1 MAVLLATLF
10 PLIGFVAPAHAAG
23 KVTIANLKL
32 TKSDANGNEL
42 KPPLY
47 TRDIAKLTFDWDA
60 RNTTLTSGDSFTVKL
75 PKVFENLEH
84 PHTRELKV
92 DHNGTQVVVGKC
104 DLTKKDIVCSFNG
117 KVDELRRQGFTGFHG
132 SATALLSVTEAMSSG
147 KAAVTV
153 DGSTVSVD
161 IPGGGIKQR
170 PKSAYTPGT
179 LDKVG
184 GDINSKSNLI
194 YWGINFGSDYA
205 AQALNQAGKPTKFDG
220 KTRSSITFTDVLG
233 PGQAFIDDLQHYQL
247 SIRSSASEPKNRD
260 IVLTAATGK
269 DWTTKYGDF
278 DLTVTKRGNTATI
291 TATGP
296 WAPNTNYRIS
306 YLTRPTTHNGLI
318 QPGFKYVN
326 QATLAGT
333 ERAARFERYYSDS
346 FTVDVKMEAG
356 FGTFNVTKLLEGEG
370 SGKVAKGTK
379 FTVKVKYTLPGGA
392 TVESYKGWKAPGVV
406 NASRTGGT
414 VDFTVV
420 AGQKAN
426 VTAAT
431 FPKGTTIELSEDP
444 ASASPA
450 VPGIAWG
457 TPEFKVGGQVK
468 NSFAVEDRKSTAV
481 ELTNAV
487 SQQLGT
493 FSVAKSGT
501 GANVTSK
508 EFAFAYQCSDGQSGK
523 IKVKGDGRAVQSG
536 VQAKLGTTCK
546 VTEDQASAGVPGYDL
561 KAEAAKTVTISK
573 AGGVVPL
580 AFVNAYTPQV
590 GDFSIAKSVAG
601 NDAGKARSYAFT
613 YDCGPDGKGRLS
625 VPGDGKAVR
634 SPSLRAGATCVIA
647 EEESSAQIADHSLKA
662 ELSQSK
668 VTIAKGSTV
677 TVTAKNTYARDM
689 GSFTVRKA
697 VVSNGADFAKGVFDV
712 DYACTDGTKGSL
724 KVPGNGTLVQGPAVP
739 VGTSCDISER
749 QASAQRD
756 GYSLA
761 TAVDTPKVTIAKG
774 PKTPVTVT
782 NTYTRLVGGFTIGKT
797 VDGDGAGLAPKAFN
811 FAYACVDSS
820 GAKTIEGTV
829 TVAAGKSQ
837 SVADVPT
844 GSCTVTEKNAAA
856 KNAKHST
863 AISANGK
870 AGKDGSVTF
879 NVTDGAAI
887 AVNATNTYTLDRGAF
902 SVVKKAEGLEDSTLK
917 AKAFTFDYV
926 CESHEGKVSGSLTAR
941 ADGSPVKAGHRLPS
955 GAKCTVRENAA
966 AAQVAGYDLAA
977 PQTQTVTIGAKDSVV
992 ALSFTNAYT
1001 RHVGDFAVAKKVSG
1015 ASGQEGR
1022 DFAFDYACTNGV
1034 KGSLIAKGDGVAVK
1048 SGHRLPVGTQCTVME
1063 RSGSAELAGYTLKA
1077 PAAQKVTVGEKGQI
1091 VEADFVNDYTP
1102 VAKPTPKA
1110 GEPTPKASTQ
1120 PSAQPSQP
1128 GASSPSAT
1136 AEKGGSLPRTGASII
1151 GLAALGLGALAAGA
1165 ALTARRRRS

>member
-104 DLTKKDIVCSFNG
+104 DLTKEDIVCSFNG

-132 SATALLSVTEAMSSG
+132 SATALLSVTEAMISG

-205 AQALNQAGKPTKFDG
+205 AQALSQAGKPTKFDG

-278 DLTVTKRGNTATI
+278 DLTVTKRGKTATI

-392 TVESYKGWKAPGVV
+392 TVESYKGWKAPGAV

-426 VTAAT
+426 FTAAT

-493 FSVAKSGT
+493 FSAATSGT
-501 GANVTSK
+501 
-508 EFAFAYQCSDGQSGK
+508 D
-523 IKVKGDGRAVQSG
+523 
-536 VQAKLGTTCK
+536 
-546 VTEDQASAGVPGYDL
+546 
-561 KAEAAKTVTISK
+561 
-573 AGGVVPL
+573 
-580 AFVNAYTPQV
+580 
-590 GDFSIAKSVAG
+590 
-601 NDAGKARSYAFT
+601 
-613 YDCGPDGKGRLS
+613 
-625 VPGDGKAVR
+625 
-634 SPSLRAGATCVIA
+634 
-647 EEESSAQIADHSLKA
+647 
-662 ELSQSK
+662 
-668 VTIAKGSTV
+668 
-677 TVTAKNTYARDM
+677 
-689 GSFTVRKA
+689 
-697 VVSNGADFAKGVFDV
+697 
-712 DYACTDGTKGSL
+712 
-724 KVPGNGTLVQGPAVP
+724 
-739 VGTSCDISER
+739 
-749 QASAQRD
+749 
-756 GYSLA
+756 
-761 TAVDTPKVTIAKG
+761 
-774 PKTPVTVT
+774 
-782 NTYTRLVGGFTIGKT
+782 
-797 VDGDGAGLAPKAFN
+797 
-811 FAYACVDSS
+811 
-820 GAKTIEGTV
+820 
-829 TVAAGKSQ
+829 
-837 SVADVPT
+837 
-844 GSCTVTEKNAAA
+844 
-856 KNAKHST
+856 
-863 AISANGK
+863 NGK
-870 AGKDGSVTF
+870 KAIGS
-879 NVTDGAAI
+879 
-887 AVNATNTYTLDRGAF
+887 
-902 SVVKKAEGLEDSTLK
+902 
-917 AKAFTFDYV
+917 
-926 CESHEGKVSGSLTAR
+926 
-941 ADGSPVKAGHRLPS
+941 
-955 GAKCTVRENAA
+955 
-966 AAQVAGYDLAA
+966 
-977 PQTQTVTIGAKDSVV
+977 
-992 ALSFTNAYT
+992 
-1001 RHVGDFAVAKKVSG
+1001 
-1015 ASGQEGR
+1015 
-1022 DFAFDYACTNGV
+1022 
-1034 KGSLIAKGDGVAVK
+1034 
-1048 SGHRLPVGTQCTVME
+1048 
-1063 RSGSAELAGYTLKA
+1063 
-1077 PAAQKVTVGEKGQI
+1077 
-1091 VEADFVNDYTP
+1091 
-1102 VAKPTPKA
+1102 
-1110 GEPTPKASTQ
+1110 
-1120 PSAQPSQP
+1120 
-1128 GASSPSAT
+1128 
-1136 AEKGGSLPRTGASII
+1136 
-1151 GLAALGLGALAAGA
+1151 
-1165 ALTARRRRS
+1165 

>member
-392 TVESYKGWKAPGVV
+392 TVESYKGWKAPGAV

-426 VTAAT
+426 FTAAT

-601 NDAGKARSYAFT
+601 NDAAKARSYAFT

-634 SPSLRAGATCVIA
+634 SPSLRAGATCAIA

-774 PKTPVTVT
+774 AKTPVTVT

-797 VDGDGAGLAPKAFN
+797 VDGDGAGLAPKAFD

>member
-205 AQALNQAGKPTKFDG
+205 AQALSQAGKPTKFDG

-426 VTAAT
+426 FTAAT

-797 VDGDGAGLAPKAFN
+797 VDGDGAGLAPKAFD

-863 AISANGK
+863 VISANGK
-870 AGKDGSVTF
+870 AGKNGSVTF

-926 CESHEGKVSGSLTAR
+926 CESHEGKVSGSLMAR